1 MKWNDL
7 VWIIGQI
14 NIYLNFMTMK
24 KTTKLSKAPEV
35 ADFVYEEPYDLRN
48 RFNNLKDP
56 LKFIESEQIK
66 KL

>member
-1 MKWNDL
+1 
-7 VWIIGQI
+7 
-14 NIYLNFMTMK
+14 MTMK